1 MKVLITG
8 FQPFGADTLNPS
20 YEAVKLLP
28 DEILGAQIVKEEIPV
43 VFRRGGKAV
52 QEAVRREKPDIVI
65 LVGQAGG
72 RTAMNPERV
81 AINCEDCAPSFPDN
95 DGNAPQG
102 EKIYEDGPDG
112 LFATLPIKAM
122 VQKMVDNGVPAFI
135 SNTAGT
141 YVCNDLMYHLLYQLH
156 TEFPE
161 IKGGFIHVPYATMQN
176 HPKAAS
182 MPLSEIAR
190 GLELSI
196 EACIENENDI
206 KAAGGATH

>member
-8 FQPFGADTLNPS
+8 FQPFGQDTMNPS

-28 DEILGAQIVKEEIPV
+28 NEILGAEIVKEEIPV
-43 VFRRGGKAV
+43 VFRKGGAAV
-52 QEAVRREKPDIVI
+52 QAAVRREQPDIVI

-81 AINCEDCAPSFPDN
+81 AINCEDCAPTAPDN
-95 DGNAPQG
+95 EGNTPQG

-112 LFATLPIKAM
+112 LFSNLPIKAM
-122 VQKMVDNGVPAFI
+122 VKKMMDHGVPAMV

-141 YVCNDLMYHLLYQLH
+141 YVCNDIMYHLLYLLKK
-156 TEFPE
+156 EFPQVR
-161 IKGGFIHVPYATMQN
+161 GGFIHVPYATIQN
-176 HPKAAS
+176 HPKFAS
-182 MPLSEIAR
+182 MSLEQIAK

-196 EACIENENDI
+196 EACIENAQDI
-206 KAAGGATH
+206 SAAGGATH